1 MDQREGGKGTKI
13 KEIGKQAIKE
23 LTGTKSDHHRSQR
36 GEFGYMGTH
45 NLLIHNPVVCWLPK
59 GGGQA
64 GNSFDEGTNLEAC
77 WVTSPLDEMDQ
88 RSLI

>member
-1 MDQREGGKGTKI
+1 MDQREEGKATKI

-23 LTGTKSDHHRSQR
+23 LTKSDHHRSQR
-36 GEFGYMGTH
+36 EGESGYMGTH
-45 NLLIHNPVVCWLPK
+45 NLLTHNPVVCWLPK

-77 WVTSPLDEMDQ
+77 WVTSPLDEMEQ

>member
-1 MDQREGGKGTKI
+1 
-13 KEIGKQAIKE
+13 
-23 LTGTKSDHHRSQR
+23 
-36 GEFGYMGTH
+36 MGTH
-45 NLLIHNPVVCWLPK
+45 NLLTHNPVVCWLPK

-77 WVTSPLDEMDQ
+77 WVTSPLDEMEQ